1 MTDAVVSAEGVQNPA
16 SFGAFPLLLQY
27 SRDRNLLSL
36 EEAVYKMTGATAK
49 RFNIRDRGVLKP
61 GLAADITV
69 FDGENIKD
77 NNTVEKTDQAPTG
90 IEAVFING
98 RQVVANGA
106 VDSSANAGVVVL

>member
-1 MTDAVVSAEGVQNPA
+1 VVSAEGVQNPA

-49 RFNIRDRGVLKP
+49 RFNIRDRGVLKA

-77 NNTVEKTDQAPTG
+77 NNTVEKTDQAPSG

-98 RQVVANGA
+98 RQVVANGT
-106 VDSSANAGVVVL
+106 VDSSSNAGVVVSN